1 MVDSFK
7 LNMPLRISTKM
18 PLLSESDAKKV
29 CKLSNEENQLLRDK
43 IMSLDSKEMPDMCP
57 LKNLSN

>member
-18 PLLSESDAKKV
+18 LLLSESDAKKV